1 MDINKLISSNNLPL
15 IDVRSESEFAQGH
28 IPGAINKPMLND
40 DERKQVGI
48 CFKSKGRE
56 EAIELG
62 YNLVGHKFKDKLRDV
77 SETVDSKK
85 VNIYCWRGGLRSK
98 IFSELLEEGGFA
110 VSRLKDGYKSYR
122 KWALNQFN
130 IQYPLIILGGATGTG
145 KTELLHAL
153 KKKGE
158 QVIDLEDLANH
169 KGSAYGGI
177 EMKAQPTNEQFEN
190 ELALK
195 LNYLCGDKP
204 IWIENE
210 SRLIGKLKVPDQLYE
225 QMRTARVIDVEL
237 SLQLRVKRIAKE
249 YAILPKAELIKATSK
264 LEKRLGNRNM
274 NLAIEHLNNNEH
286 EKWIEI
292 MLVYYDKMYAYGM
305 SLRKKEDIYH
315 IKLPENDASTN
326 AEIILKY
333 YYEHIG
339 RNTRSA
345 VNTV

>member
-1 MDINKLISSNNLPL
+1 MDIKKLISFSNLPL

-28 IPGAINKPMLND
+28 IPGAINKPLLND

-56 EAIELG
+56 EAIQLG
-62 YNLVGHKFKDKLRDV
+62 YSLVGHKFKDKLRDV
-77 SETVDSKK
+77 SETVDGNK

-98 IFSELLEEGGFA
+98 IFSEILEEGSFE
-110 VSRLKDGYKSYR
+110 VSRLKHGYKSYR
-122 KWALNQFN
+122 KWALHQFN
-130 IQYPLIILGGATGTG
+130 IQPPLIILGGATGTG
-145 KTELLHAL
+145 KTELLHTL

-177 EMKAQPTNEQFEN
+177 KMKTQPTNEQFEN

-195 LNYLCGDKP
+195 LNYLTNDKP

-210 SRLIGKLKVPDQLYE
+210 SRLIGKIKIPDQLYE
-225 QMRTARVIDVEL
+225 YMRTAKVIDVEL
-237 SLQLRVKRIAKE
+237 PLQLRVKRIAKE
-249 YAILPKAELIKATSK
+249 YAALPKAELIKATSK

-274 NLAIEHLNNNEH
+274 NLAIEHLNNDEH
-286 EKWIEI
+286 DNWIEI

-305 SLRKKEDIYH
+305 SLRKKEDIYK
-315 IKLPENDASTN
+315 IEFLEDDATTN

-333 YYEHIG
+333 YYEHID
-339 RNTRSA
+339 RNTRTTA
-345 VNTV
+345 NTI